1 MFVLTHNVGEI
12 YGRKNEAYE
21 KMIKEKARNSQ
32 YYTEAEIRDRYPSPK
47 AQIIKFT
54 KMTLASIG
62 IVLFSVSFIVY
73 IATHVEVEVENN
85 QTTSQEQKGAAGPS
99 K

>member
-32 YYTEAEIRDRYPSPK
+32 YYTEAEIRDRCPSPK
-47 AQIIKFT
+47 AKIIKFM
-54 KMTLASIG
+54 KMTLLSIG
-62 IVLFSVSFIVY
+62 IVLFVAALVVY
-73 IATHVEVEVENN
+73 IATQEEAESN
-85 QTTSQEQKGAAGPS
+85 QTTSMARLS
-99 K
+99 

>member
-47 AQIIKFT
+47 AQIIKFL
-54 KMTLASIG
+54 KMTSAAVG
-62 IVLFSVSFIVY
+62 IALFGIAFIAY
-73 IATHVEVEVENN
+73 IVTNVEVEVESN
-85 QTTSQEQKGAAGPS
+85 QTTSQEQKNATDTS